1 MLILH
6 VYVFILLPTDCAI
19 HKKRL
24 GLLTYYLYNC
34 LFSAIQLCTR
44 RKCVPQKRLYW
55 LLHMAIQF
63 IHCRDLWLWVLWK
76 CMCVL
81 YSLLFLVILII
92 EWFNFFLVD
101 FGQMSLFT
109 LKNSLISELDTTGT
123 FFKQFNAGC
132 WSFSTI
138 IGGLLRKDWSGL
150 IA

>member
-1 MLILH
+1 
-6 VYVFILLPTDCAI
+6 
-19 HKKRL
+19 
-24 GLLTYYLYNC
+24 
-34 LFSAIQLCTR
+34 
-44 RKCVPQKRLYW
+44 
-55 LLHMAIQF
+55 
-63 IHCRDLWLWVLWK
+63 
-76 CMCVL
+76 MCVL

-109 LKNSLISELDTTGT
+109 LKNSLIFELVTNGT